1 MSKRVLVVDDH
12 TPTRTLIRS
21 ILETEKAES
30 FEVVEAANG
39 RDCLEAMDHKGPFD
53 VVLLDVGLPDM
64 DGFTVC
70 RSLRAIDARVPVVFV
85 TARNALKDFTHGR
98 EVGADSYLVK
108 PIARAPLRSLV
119 MLFANMARPVPA
131 ADLPAGAIAAGVPQP
146 VGVFKP

>member
-21 ILETEKAES
+21 ILETEKVQS

-39 RDCLEAMDHKGPFD
+39 RDCLEAMDQKGPFD

-119 MLFANMARPVPA
+119 SLFANMPRAVPA

-146 VGVFKP
+146 VGVSKP